1 MALYLNNLNSKYT
14 TLNSKTVKTDIIDNG
29 EQLVSTG
36 EAITFKSSGSGSMYR
51 CYVFALDHLYT
62 VQVYNTS
69 SDCKAICLNL
79 TTGSPASVEAK
90 WVSGSYRVK
99 ITPSRFKVLK
109 FSGAGTYTVGA
120 Y

>member
-1 MALYLNNLNSKYT
+1 
-14 TLNSKTVKTDIIDNG
+14 
-29 EQLVSTG
+29 
-36 EAITFKSSGSGSMYR
+36 MYR

-69 SDCKAICLNL
+69 SDCKVDCLNL
-79 TTGSPASVEAK
+79 TTGQPTTVEAK

-99 ITPSRFKVLK
+99 IAPSRFKVLK
-109 FSGAGTYTVGA
+109 FSGAGTYTVGT